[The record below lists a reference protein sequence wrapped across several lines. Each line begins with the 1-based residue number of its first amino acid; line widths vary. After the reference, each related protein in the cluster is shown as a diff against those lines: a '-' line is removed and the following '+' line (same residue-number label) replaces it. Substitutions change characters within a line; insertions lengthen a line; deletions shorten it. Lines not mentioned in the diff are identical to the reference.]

1 MVASSFKGLTGS
13 KSGGTHQGTSD
24 PTNQTGSSSARKIF
38 HEFDFSEDKVFEMG

>member
-1 MVASSFKGLTGS
+1 MASSFKGLTGS
-13 KSGGTHQGTSD
+13 KSGGSREGTSD